1 MHWGD
6 DMTKLL
12 KLDAS
17 KTIKQSNR
25 LVVARYR
32 LTKYEQRMMI
42 AICSQLNKDADEFET
57 IRVNVKD
64 LADFCHFKGE
74 DAYRKVHSTMIKLMS
89 RTLQIQ
95 MENGKWYITHWL
107 QTAKYLNGGIIEYC
121 IDQNLKPELLQLKSA
136 YLTTSVEPLMRF
148 KRDYSARLYFILRKI
163 VKLKD
168 YTYDL
173 DFFIDRFQ
181 LGKTYKQISNL
192 KNRVIEPALEE
203 INEKS
208 DISVWHEYIK
218 EGRSYKKI
226 HFIVDV
232 KSEKKEINNPAPADA
247 EQLPQLTS
255 SPVVTAE
262 TAETTDH
269 SAGTAL
275 LKSLG
280 INPPSASVTA
290 DFKKKEESALAPAE
304 EKNKIASADGGEDSK
319 LTAEQ
324 QADYDR
330 LIKYEIWAKT
340 AKKFVIAYDHERI
353 ERNIKGCTKSKSKGN
368 IRDFGAVLA
377 DAIAND
383 TYQGEGEAEEQTKAI
398 EREKARE
405 EQKAINKAKTEEMA
419 KIREQYTP
427 DKLNAIMAEVK
438 NKYDKSGVMT
448 EEMQYKL
455 NKYGITVL
463 QFYLFRTQNYIIGD
477 KIEKAVK
484 KEDIKIDFEIDLDD
498 EKSVEKIIKAYY
510 KNGKKCPDKI
520 LQKLNQIGYNWND
533 FASKNIG
540 KILAIGKIM

>member
-1 MHWGD
+1 MIFMNEIKQID
-6 DMTKLL
+6 P
-12 KLDAS
+12 S
-17 KTIKQSNR
+17 KTLKQSNS

-32 LTKYEQRMMI
+32 LSKYEQRMII
-42 AICSQLNKDADEFET
+42 AICSQLNKNADEFET
-57 IRVNVKD
+57 VRVRAKD
-64 LADFCHFKGE
+64 LADFCKFKGE
-74 DAYRKVHSTMIKLMS
+74 DAYRKVHSTILKLMS

-95 MENGKWYITHWL
+95 KNDGKWYITHWL
-107 QTAKYLNGGIIEYC
+107 QSAEHIDGGLIEYC
-121 IDQNLKPELLQLKSA
+121 IDQRLKPELLQLKSA
-136 YLTTSVEPLMRF
+136 YLSTSAEPLMNF
-148 KRDYSARLYFILRKI
+148 KRDYAARLYFILK
-163 VKLKD
+163 KLVRLRE

-173 DFFIDRFQ
+173 DFFRDRFQ
-181 LGKTYKQISNL
+181 LGKTYQKISNL
-192 KNRVIEPALEE
+192 KNWVLEPALKE

-280 INPPSASVTA
+280 INPPSASATA

-383 TYQGEGEAEEQTKAI
+383 TYQGEAEEQTKAI

-438 NKYDKSGVMT
+438 NEYDKSGVMT

-477 KIEKAVK
+477 KSEKAVK

-540 KILAIGKIM
+540 KILYCW